1 MPRAKPE
8 ASYVCI
14 CLFLLKKY
22 FYMLLT
28 YGKTNGVGRSG
39 LWWAEGKTFYNV

>member
-22 FYMLLT
+22 FYMHLT
-28 YGKTNGVGRSG
+28 YGKTNGVGQSVLRWVRVEDF
-39 LWWAEGKTFYNV
+39 L

>member
-28 YGKTNGVGRSG
+28 YGKINDVEQYGSQ
-39 LWWAEGKTFYNV
+39 